1 MKKNRLLSAAI
12 TLFLSTAANAA
23 VQGSVFDESGAPIKD
38 AVVSIKTLPNLL
50 PDARTLS
57 NAKGKFTIKDK
68 VADPQVLIVR
78 KTGFLPETLSVAAVV
93 DPKNPAKIILKR
105 DPIEDQIDS
114 LMSGMTI
121 DDMIAQMTQAM
132 VPHVNCGNSI
142 CGSALQGGGAYAAEF
157 YKNAWAQ
164 KIPVTYGKDCVH
176 GAADLINGTVFPHNI
191 GLGATR
197 DSALV
202 RRIGQATAEEMWA
215 APE

>member
-78 KTGFLPETLSVAAVV
+78 KTGFLPETLSVAAAVV
-93 DPKNPAKIILKR
+93 V
-105 DPIEDQIDS
+105 QI
-114 LMSGMTI
+114 
-121 DDMIAQMTQAM
+121 
-132 VPHVNCGNSI
+132 V
-142 CGSALQGGGAYAAEF
+142 
-157 YKNAWAQ
+157 
-164 KIPVTYGKDCVH
+164 
-176 GAADLINGTVFPHNI
+176 
-191 GLGATR
+191 GL
-197 DSALV
+197 
-202 RRIGQATAEEMWA
+202 
-215 APE
+215 